1 MNNAVKPN
9 NNMALAI
16 FTTIC
21 CCLPVG
27 IYAIVKAAQVNN
39 LFATQQYEQAQA
51 AANEAKKWSMI
62 GIGVGLVINII
73 YVLLYAT
80 GTISGLGQQ

>member
-1 MNNAVKPN
+1 MNNAMKPN

-27 IYAIVKAAQVNN
+27 IYAIVKAAQVNS

-51 AANEAKKWSMI
+51 AADEAKKWCKI
-62 GIGVGLVINII
+62 GIGVGLILNIINII
-73 YVLLYAT
+73 LYAT
-80 GTISGLGQQ
+80 GMIGGLGQ